1 MKNSGQLRRISSLG
15 IINIKVEDVLDILK
29 HIKVDKSLEADQV
42 YPRYVGIKREKCI
55 IVSHRRNAGGPEGG

>member
-1 MKNSGQLRRISSLG
+1 MG